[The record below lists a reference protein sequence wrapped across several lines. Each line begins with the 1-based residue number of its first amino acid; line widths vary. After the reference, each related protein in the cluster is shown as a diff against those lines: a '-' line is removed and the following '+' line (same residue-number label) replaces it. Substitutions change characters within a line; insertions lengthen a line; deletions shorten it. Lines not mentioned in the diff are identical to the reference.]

1 MRINN
6 LTKEAE
12 IKSGEPK
19 EGVYYAVN
27 DYAGLL
33 KRYFIIGVDLTV
45 IYIFSLFVIVAFF
58 DLPEKRELLIVSKL
72 HVVFFISYIYL
83 VIVKRSD
90 WGTLGYILAGVR
102 IVSLEGEKPPI
113 WNMTLRFLL
122 LIFGPVHFIL
132 DILYLSGDKYKQTL
146 RDKIV
151 GTYVIAQDA
160 VPIGRGEQMYVSY
173 FFFGWSIVFR
183 EVKMSS
189 QQ

>member
-1 MRINN
+1 MRMKKSA
-6 LTKEAE
+6 KEVE
-12 IKSGEPK
+12 IKSGKPK
-19 EGVYYAVN
+19 EGVYYDAK
-27 DYAGLL
+27 DYAGLI
-33 KRYFIIGVDLTV
+33 KRYFIIGVDLIV
-45 IYIFSLFVIVAFF
+45 IYIFSLTVIVIFF
-58 DLPEKRELLIVSKL
+58 DLPEKSELLIVSKL
-72 HVVFFISYIYL
+72 HVVFFVSYIYL
-83 VIVKRSD
+83 VLVKRSD
-90 WGTLGYILAGVR
+90 WGTLGYILTGVR
-102 IVSLEGEKPPI
+102 VVSLEGEKPPI

-160 VPIGRGEQMYVSY
+160 VPLGRGEQLYVSY

-183 EVKMSS
+183 EVKISS